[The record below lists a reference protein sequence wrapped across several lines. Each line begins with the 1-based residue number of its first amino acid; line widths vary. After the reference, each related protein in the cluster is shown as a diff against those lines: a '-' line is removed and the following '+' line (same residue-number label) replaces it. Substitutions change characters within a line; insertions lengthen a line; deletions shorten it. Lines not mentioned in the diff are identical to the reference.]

1 MTSQISR
8 DDIEASL
15 WKFAQTAATAGGRI
29 APWMIERELRI
40 IDGYAI
46 SMSRQKQAPVLPV
59 QPKFEYADP
68 YAYILPGKYD
78 LELNLCRCP
87 QCEKVKI
94 LNADNFVKDSKNP
107 CGYRMKCKLC
117 RVKKKD
123 GTEGI
128 PKPNKKYK
136 CRGCTQMRDVNDFPE
151 AKKNNPLLSMSCN
164 FCARKYGWRGGQ
176 TAEDLLTPAV

>member
-8 DDIEASL
+8 DDIEESL
-15 WKFAQTAATAGGRI
+15 WRFAQQAGAAGGRI
-29 APWMIERELRI
+29 PPWMIEKQLRI

-46 SMSRQKQAPVLPV
+46 SMSRQKQAPILAAPV
-59 QPKFEYADP
+59 TRIFDDP

-78 LELNLCRCP
+78 PDLNLARCP
-87 QCEKVKI
+87 QCERVKR
-94 LNADNFVKDSKNP
+94 LDPDNFVKDSKNP

-117 RVKKKD
+117 RVKPKD

-136 CRGCTQMRDVNDFPE
+136 CRNCTQMRDVGDFPE
-151 AKKNNPLLSMSCN
+151 AKRKNPLLSMSCN
-164 FCARKYGWRGGQ
+164 YCTKKRGSRSNDQ
-176 TAEDLLTPAV
+176 VVLVAS